1 MKLTS
6 LKLITWTTVA
16 AAVVSAALLA
26 ATDSGNQDRALVDLQ
41 AVRSVLTLRCEAGAS
56 ESARGANAPRGCGRR
71 DSESGHDARPRARDA
86 Q

>member
-6 LKLITWTTVA
+6 LKLITWSTVA

-41 AVRSVLTLRCEAGAS
+41 AMRSVLALRCEPGAN
-56 ESARGANAPRGCGRR
+56 ESARGANAPRPCGRR
-71 DSESGHDARPRARDA
+71 DSESGHDARPRARNA

>member
-41 AVRSVLTLRCEAGAS
+41 AVRSVLTLRCEPGAS
-56 ESARGANAPRGCGRR
+56 ESARGANAPRPCGRR

>member
-26 ATDSGNQDRALVDLQ
+26 ATGSGTHDRALVDLQ
-41 AVRSVLTLRCEAGAS
+41 TVRSVLALRCEPGAS
-56 ESARGANAPRGCGRR
+56 ESARSANAPRPCGGGNGESAH
-71 DSESGHDARPRARDA
+71 DSRPRARDA

>member
-16 AAVVSAALLA
+16 AAVISAALLA
-26 ATDSGNQDRALVDLQ
+26 ASGSGTPDRALVDLQ
-41 AVRSVLTLRCEAGAS
+41 ALRSVLALRCEPRAS
-56 ESARGANAPRGCGRR
+56 ESARGVNAPRPCGRG
-71 DSESGHDARPRARDA
+71 DSESAQDSGPRAGNA